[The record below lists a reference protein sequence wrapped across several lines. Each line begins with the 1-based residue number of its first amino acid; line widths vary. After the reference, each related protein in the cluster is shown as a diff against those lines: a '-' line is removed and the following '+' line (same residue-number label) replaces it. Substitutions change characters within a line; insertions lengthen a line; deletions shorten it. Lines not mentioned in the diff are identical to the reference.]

1 MTRETISSRLATL
14 FPRLDSTDA
23 RVALGVYRLLVGD
36 APVNP
41 GSIAAESGEA
51 EAHVRYLLNH
61 WPGVFRD
68 DQFNVIGF
76 WGLARPEMGYKLRI
90 AGQKRFAWCALDTLF
105 LPELLNAEVRV
116 EATTGLSG
124 RPVQLTVSPDTV
136 LREQPIDDE
145 LYVSF
150 NLPTDEHWEDNIVSS
165 FCHHVHF
172 LYADEVA
179 PWCDRNAGGA
189 VLTLREAFSAG
200 QSKNRHQFGSLVP
213 AADIDVSSSTRQLR
227 QA

>member
-1 MTRETISSRLATL
+1 MSAKSISHRLTTL
-14 FPRLDSTDA
+14 FPPLDATDA
-23 RVALGVYRLLVGD
+23 RIALSIYRLLVGN

-41 GSIAAESGEA
+41 GNIANESGEA

-61 WPGVFRD
+61 WPGVYRD
-68 DQFNVIGF
+68 DDSNIIGF
-76 WGLARPEMGYKLRI
+76 WGLARPEMGYELSI
-90 AGQKRFAWCALDTLF
+90 AGQARFAWCAWDTLF

-116 EATTGLSG
+116 DAATGLAQK
-124 RPVQLTVSPDTV
+124 PVHLTVTPDAV
-136 LREQPIDDE
+136 MREMPIDDE

-150 NLPTDEHWEDNIVSS
+150 NLPTDENWEDNVVAS

-172 LYADEVA
+172 LYADEVTA
-179 PWCDRNAGGA
+179 WRERNTGGV

-200 QSKNRHQFGSLVP
+200 KSKNRHQFGSVMLDAESDAASP
-213 AADIDVSSSTRQLR
+213 ASQLH